1 MRIDDFLG
9 KLEKVTES
17 GKGRWKARCPAHA
30 DDGPSLSVLEGADG
44 KIVLKC
50 FAGCG
55 FEDILSA
62 MNLEAKDLMGNEKP
76 VKKKRV
82 YPKITAYYDYTDAAG
97 KLLYQVVRKDDKS
110 FSQRILNDKFDAE
123 RKESKSN
130 SKWLYGRTR
139 FGVGATIYRLPR
151 VLAQA
156 AAGKTVFVA
165 EGEKDVET
173 LERLGLVATCN
184 SGGAGKWQDDFG
196 AFFVGCNAVVIFA
209 DNDPRPDD
217 VPEGKKYWQGQAH
230 ALQVQSALIAAGV
243 DKVKAMV
250 LPEIGG
256 KVVKDISDWVAAG
269 GDLSQL
275 KLAVRAAPPLPPEI
289 AKNETLNPPKNKVDA
304 DKDEPKYEINP
315 DESLAAQIGAEIYAA
330 MASDDGDMRKLTSN
344 EIRKIQSEVMFEWL
358 RSRGKFYFNP
368 DHLNYDYNMYFDA
381 IQKELHVIESNY
393 FSSWLAQ
400 NSGMNRT
407 DRGFAFCTSHLHD
420 QAMCGVGASGVVPN
434 KFFTRKGD
442 TVYISNGDRHMV
454 RVQAGAVEFIDN
466 GTDGVVFA
474 AGQTLQ
480 EWQLVD
486 EQRGVNPF
494 DACQIFKT
502 MPVTDAHG
510 KMLTLLWI
518 LGVLYCHEKKPPI
531 VFSGDIGSGK
541 TRFSVAVF
549 ELLGLNARVNAIGE
563 KPSAQD
569 DFWVSIN
576 FPGLICW
583 DNVDTSIR
591 WLPDAL
597 ASAATDGSREVREMY
612 SNAGI
617 FFHRSNAN
625 IIITSANAQFAG
637 DAGLAD
643 RLITVR
649 LNRLIS
655 DTEDK
660 LLSADVLYNRDASLS
675 WLCRIMA
682 QALADRKPVPKGLN
696 RRHPDW
702 AEFAV
707 KCGRAMGQE
716 QHVLAA
722 IKSAEAGKSVFALEN
737 NWIGAMLTS
746 VLRPGEEWQGTSTDL
761 CEMISE
767 RGELN
772 EKQKKDLSPHRIG
785 RQLGLIWPHLEKVLS
800 ANKRSCY
807 GKALYIFEK
816 MKDVKDV
823 EGVFQPSSGETL
835 YTDSMKTPPQHP
847 SHPSNTSLPPL
858 SNEILN
864 KKDREEEGEV
874 ECLDLDWLD
883 DE

>member
-1 MRIDDFLG
+1 MRVDDFLG

-62 MNLEAKDLMGNEKP
+62 MNLEAKDLMGNEKL

-156 AAGKTVFVA
+156 TAGKTVFVA

-196 AFFVGCNAVVIFA
+196 AFFVGCNAVVILA
-209 DNDPRPDD
+209 DNDPGPDD
-217 VPEGKKYWQGQAH
+217 VAEGKKFWQGQAH
-230 ALQVQSALIAAGV
+230 ALQVQAALQAAGV
-243 DKVKAMV
+243 GKVKAMV

-269 GDLSQL
+269 GDLAQL
-275 KLAVRAAPPLPPEI
+275 KLAVRAAPPLPPEMG
-289 AKNETLNPPKNKVDA
+289 KNIEALNPPKIKAVA
-304 DKDEPKYEINP
+304 ESRYEIDASQP
-315 DESLAAQIGAEIYAA
+315 LAAQIGAEIYAA
-330 MASDDGDMRKLTSN
+330 MASDDGDMRKLSSN

-358 RSRGKFYFNP
+358 RARGKFYFNL
-368 DHLNYDYNMYFDA
+368 DHLNYDYNMYFNSRE
-381 IQKELHVIESNY
+381 KELHVIESNY

-407 DRGFAFCTSHLHD
+407 DRSFAFCTSFLHD
-420 QAMCGVGASGVVPN
+420 QTMCGPMAAGVVPD
-434 KFFTRKGD
+434 KFFTRRGD

-454 RVQAGAVEFIDN
+454 RVQAGAVDFVDN

-480 EWQLVD
+480 EWRLVD
-486 EQRGVNPF
+486 EPRGVNPF
-494 DACQIFKT
+494 NACQIFKS
-502 MPVTDAHG
+502 MPATDAYG
-510 KMLTLLWI
+510 KILTLLWL

-541 TRFSVAVF
+541 TRLTVGLF

-576 FPGLICW
+576 YPGLICW

-617 FFHRSNAN
+617 FFHKANAN
-625 IIITSANAQFAG
+625 IMITSANAQFAG

-649 LNRLIS
+649 LGRLIN

-660 LLSADVLYNRDASLS
+660 LLSADVVRNRDASLS
-675 WLCRIMA
+675 WLCRVMS
-682 QALADRKPVPKGLN
+682 QAIGDSKPVPKGLN

-707 KCGRAMGQE
+707 RCGRAMGQE
-716 QHVLAA
+716 DHVLAA
-722 IKSAEAGKSVFALEN
+722 IKSAESDKSVFAIEN
-737 NWIGAMLTS
+737 NWIGSMLTS
-746 VLRPGEEWQGTSTDL
+746 VLRPGEEWEGTSTDL
-761 CEMISE
+761 CAMIAE
-767 RGELN
+767 RGDLN
-772 EKQKKDLSPHRIG
+772 EKQQKDLSPVRVGKQIKA
-785 RQLGLIWPHLEKVLS
+785 IWPHLEKVLN
-800 ANKRSCY
+800 ANKRSAY
-807 GKALYIFEK
+807 GKTFYILK
-816 MKDVKDV
+816 GVKGV
-823 EGVFQPSSGETL
+823 EGLLQQTNLKNAHTDFIINHHLTPS
-835 YTDSMKTPPQHP
+835 
-847 SHPSNTSLPPL
+847 PPL
-858 SNEILN
+858 N
-864 KKDREEEGEV
+864 KGALKEKERIEEEGEV
-874 ECLDLDWLD
+874 ECLDLTWLD
-883 DE
+883 